1 MQWSRV
7 VHVVR
12 AESNNVKRTLQINRT
27 RRYARDLGP
36 CKSQDRGPRASAAA
50 SHFSRFRF
58 SRAEVASW
66 PWRLRPFT
74 VYF

>member
-36 CKSQDRGPRASAAA
+36 CKSQDRGPRRKSVCG
-50 SHFSRFRF
+50 S
-58 SRAEVASW
+58 VAF
-66 PWRLRPFT
+66 FT
-74 VYF
+74 F